1 MLLARGDLCVNRP
14 RGGTPSFPRWR
25 LDLRVYGGYDAVA
38 DTEGTQFI
46 GVGGRVC
53 VGREVHFE
61 LVCGK
66 DACID
71 VAREGHASFICD

>member
-1 MLLARGDLCVNRP
+1 MLLARGDLCVYRP
-14 RGGTPSFPRWR
+14 RGSTPSFSRWR
-25 LDLRVYGGYDAVA
+25 LDLRVYGGYHAVA

-46 GVGGRVC
+46 RLGGRVC
-53 VGREVHFE
+53 VGRQVHFE

-71 VAREGHASFICD
+71 VVPEGHASFIYD